1 MGLRLNDEFMSSE
14 QTLYER
20 LGGEGTISK
29 VVDAFYERVLADE
42 RLAPLFEDTDMN
54 SLRAHQT
61 QFLSS
66 VTGGPGE
73 YTGADMQ
80 TAHRHLG
87 IEREQFALVA
97 AHLRESLE
105 AFDVP
110 EEDVDDVMAAV
121 ADLEDDIV
129 TA

>member
-1 MGLRLNDEFMSSE
+1 MSSE

-20 LGGEGTISK
+20 LGGEGAISA

-42 RLAPLFEDTDMN
+42 RLAPLFEDADVD

-66 VTGGPGE
+66 VTGGPVE
-73 YTGADMQ
+73 YTGDDMR
-80 TAHRHLG
+80 TAHSHLDVTA
-87 IEREQFALVA
+87 EQFGLVA
-97 AHLRESLE
+97 AHLREALE
-105 AFDVP
+105 AFDVA
-110 EEDVDDVMAAV
+110 EEDVDDVMTAV
-121 ADLEDDIV
+121 AGFEDDVV